1 MGPSPS
7 RGHVI
12 LFPKA
17 NQAELA
23 SGSQLFPS
31 NPLGSGS
38 GARLGVADLLCC
50 GSASP
55 QRQPPRSSQRQP
67 APEAGGLSFS
77 GG

>member
-31 NPLGSGS
+31 NPLGS